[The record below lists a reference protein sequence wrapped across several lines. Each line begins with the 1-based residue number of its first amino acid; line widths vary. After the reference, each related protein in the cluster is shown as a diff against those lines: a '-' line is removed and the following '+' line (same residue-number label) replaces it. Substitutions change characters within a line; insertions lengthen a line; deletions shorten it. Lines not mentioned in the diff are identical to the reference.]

1 MRPPVPPFT
10 AETAAHDRTWTYGH
24 VVVDEAQELSPMQWR
39 LLARRC
45 PMKSFTI
52 VGDIAQSSRRD
63 AAGSWASV
71 LAPEF
76 GDRWRLEELTVN
88 YRSPA
93 RVQWSPTGNN
103 IPDYPKLA
111 QLWWQNIGD
120 ASSGAKT
127 PQAAMDSLAAAQDVL
142 QRQLNGQP
150 ESLRL
155 RRQVRAV
162 DAALGL
168 A

>member
-1 MRPPVPPFT
+1 MHQTLADLGVDGVVDAEQLAAANETRGVRRTT

-93 RVQWSPTGNN
+93 RVMR
-103 IPDYPKLA
+103 L
-111 QLWWQNIGD
+111 
-120 ASSGAKT
+120 
-127 PQAAMDSLAAAQDVL
+127 SLIHI
-142 QRQLNGQP
+142 
-150 ESLRL
+150 
-155 RRQVRAV
+155 
-162 DAALGL
+162 
-168 A
+168 